1 MTRAGAAEELD
12 GSAVVVVEAEGRGGC
27 DGGGGGSE
35 GRRNKTERCEFRKR
49 AARPAGGRSEGV

>member
-1 MTRAGAAEELD
+1 
-12 GSAVVVVEAEGRGGC
+12 VVEEEGRGGC